1 MTTGLVVENGRLTGL
16 KVAETRVEGRRA
28 EPVPG
33 SEHELRAPLVISS
46 IGSVPEMIPG
56 IAMKGEYYTFKDEI
70 LPQYSGCDRVFGV
83 GNVVTGQ
90 GNIRVSLVHSREVTT
105 QLIENYMGVGNGD
118 SDLSGLFAPA
128 EARGAAQ
135 ASAVEE
141 RVKRLPTLSEREID
155 AVEQRIRTLQ
165 QRVGYTADYD
175 TWIARE
181 TPPDL
186 E

>member
-1 MTTGLVVENGRLTGL
+1 MTTGLVVEDGRLAGL
-16 KVAETRVEGRRA
+16 RVVETRVEGRKA

-33 SEHELRAPLVISS
+33 SEQEFRAPLIISS
-46 IGSVPEMIPG
+46 IGSVPESIPG
-56 IAMKGEYYTFKDEI
+56 IAMKGEYYTFQDEAV
-70 LPQYSGCDRVFGV
+70 PRYTGAERVFGV

-105 QLIENYMGVGNGD
+105 RLIEDYMGVGDGQ
-118 SDLSGLFAPA
+118 SDLHALHAPA

-135 ASAVEE
+135 AEAVEE
-141 RVKRLPTLSEREID
+141 RIRTLPPLSSGEIT
-155 AVEQRIRTLQ
+155 ALEQRIHGLQ
-165 QRVGYTADYD
+165 QRVGYAADYD
-175 TWIARE
+175 SWIARE